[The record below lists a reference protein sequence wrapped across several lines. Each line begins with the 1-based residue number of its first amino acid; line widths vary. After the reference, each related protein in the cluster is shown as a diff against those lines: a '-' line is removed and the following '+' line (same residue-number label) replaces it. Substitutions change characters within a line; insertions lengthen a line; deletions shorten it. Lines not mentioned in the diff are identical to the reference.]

1 MALTTNPY
9 ATDAKVGSMKSEDAQ
24 KKGLGTGYNIMQ
36 SGLSREQAYPQ
47 SYTDQMQG
55 PAQADYYQYTA
66 PSQMNTVSGLQ
77 GGDYEALAQSLQQPI
92 YSQHSKAMAG
102 INDQYSANG
111 LYGSTGG
118 GMMSQAQG
126 AQNEATQNALA
137 NTVATRYGLQLQD
150 QSQQID
156 QNKAQWAAGL
166 ANSKDQNAYN
176 QNALQYGLDQRNQQA
191 QWNNSLLEQ
200 DYNQA
205 LNELNWQNS
214 IDEQNFQRAM
224 QLAGQGNSGAISN
237 NQLQAARD
245 QAKADNNAA
254 IWGSVGNLAGQATG
268 GLMDN
273 LWDSIF

>member
-1 MALTTNPY
+1 MALTTTPY
-9 ATDAKVGSMKSEDAQ
+9 TTNASVGSMKSEDAQ

-36 SGLSREQAYPQ
+36 AGLTREQAYPQ

-66 PSQMNTVSGLQ
+66 PGQMNTVSGLQ
-77 GGDYEALAQSLQQPI
+77 GGDYEALTQSLQQPI
-92 YSQHSKAMAG
+92 YSQHNKVMAG

-126 AQNEATQNALA
+126 AQNEATQNALSNA
-137 NTVATRYGLQLQD
+137 VATRYGLQLQD
-150 QSQQID
+150 QAQQID

-166 ANSKDQNAYN
+166 ANAQEQNAYN
-176 QNALQYGLDQRNQQA
+176 QNALQYDLNQRNQQA

-205 LNELNWQNS
+205 LNELNWRNS

-224 QLAGQGNSGAISN
+224 QLAGQGNSGAIAN
-237 NQLQAARD
+237 QQLQAAQD
-245 QAKADNNAA
+245 QARADNNAA

>member
-9 ATDAKVGSMKSEDAQ
+9 ATDAEVGSMDSTTAQ
-24 KKGLGTGYNIMQ
+24 KKGLGTGSNIMQ
-36 SGLSREQAYPQ
+36 AGLQRQQAYPQ
-47 SYTDQMQG
+47 SYTSQMQG
-55 PAQADYYQYTA
+55 PAQANYYDYTA
-66 PSQMNTVSGLQ
+66 PGQMNTVSGLE
-77 GGDYEALAQSLQQPI
+77 GGDYAKLTQSLQQPI
-92 YSQHSKAMAG
+92 LSQHNQAMAG
-102 INDQYSANG
+102 INDQYSARG

-126 AQNEATQNALA
+126 AQNQATQNALSNA
-137 NTVATRYGLQLQD
+137 VATGYGLQLQD

-156 QNKAQWAAGL
+156 QNKASWAAGL
-166 ANSKDQNAYN
+166 ANAQDQNTYN
-176 QNALQYGLDQRNQQA
+176 QNALNYNLDQQNQQA

-205 LNELNWQNS
+205 LNELNWQNT

-224 QLAGQGNSGAISN
+224 QLAGQGNSGAVASQ
-237 NQLQAARD
+237 QLQAAQD
-245 QAKADNNAA
+245 QADANTNAA
-254 IWGSVGNLAGQATG
+254 IWGSVGNLASSATS